1 MRNSKILVAV
11 PAYNCSSQ
19 IGRVIKQFADLSFD
33 AFSELL
39 VIDNQS
45 TDDTLLSAIKSANFY
60 PQKKISIIQNDQ
72 NYNLGGTHKVAF
84 QYTLEKNYDGVVILH
99 GDDQGR
105 LSDIVPYLHT
115 QNITGD
121 DCILGARFMKGSE
134 LVGYPTMR
142 VLGNLIFNS
151 IYSICTHQRI
161 FDMGS
166 GLNFYGRDLIA
177 TSLHR
182 TMPDDLTFNNA
193 FLLSILAANKK
204 VQFIPISWRE
214 EDQISNAK
222 LWSQS
227 IKLLKYLLKYLKS
240 KINYVRTDFR
250 SFKIS
255 NYTYKIIK

>member
-1 MRNSKILVAV
+1 MHISKILVAV

-19 IGRVIKQFADLSFD
+19 IGRVIKQFADSSFG

-39 VIDNQS
+39 IIDNRS
-45 TDDTLLSAIKSANFY
+45 TDDTLLSAIKSANNY

-105 LSDIVPYLHT
+105 LSDIAPHLHAK
-115 QNITGD
+115 NITRD
-121 DCILGARFMKGSE
+121 DCILGARFMKGSQ
-134 LVGYPTMR
+134 LIGYPRLR

-161 FDMGS
+161 LDMGS
-166 GLNFYGRDLIA
+166 GLNFYGRELIA
-177 TSLHR
+177 TSLHKK
-182 TMPDDLTFNNA
+182 MPDDLTFNNA

-227 IKLLKYLLKYLKS
+227 IKLLKYLMKYLGS
-240 KINYVRTDFR
+240 KAKYLRTDFR
-250 SFKIS
+250 SSKIS
-255 NYTYKIIK
+255 NYTFKIIK